1 MRRGHPWTGSA
12 GRAPITVGWARWLA
26 IGVVLLGG
34 LDARSTT
41 AQAPEHPDGHVHD
54 WLVWWPRCAQERA
67 EPPRVGVPSLL
78 YPRPG
83 LPAVVRPG
91 HRLTL
96 RVRLAAPLT
105 PPPGIQQEK
114 ALRGWAASLVGRPT
128 WRWPGAEHRYPLR
141 VADVRP
147 DGRQTPVFRA
157 SVDLPP
163 WIAPGTYDLVL
174 RVPGGEVLASVA
186 SVRVADRS
194 PVLAHLPD
202 DIRGI
207 GDLDVDVWV
216 ARGPVPD
223 LLRRPLRGEGVPW
236 LDTESGAIL
245 AVGAEAIWDGARCED
260 LLAPSDP
267 ARASLGERAAVTV
280 AEVQGRVRVEGL
292 SAAVVGA
299 ATLGV
304 VVPEGWSVRAPG
316 ARLLGAWPATPV
328 RAAGLMPSVR
338 VALAVED
345 TRVSVEA
352 VPATPLEVRL
362 ALPSRA
368 RSGQPVSA
376 ALEGEAAALAL
387 SWEEDGA
394 GFGAAGTSIPVEL
407 RWMEVSE
414 VHGLALASD
423 GRSARVAATIRG
435 APRRPGGCSAGSDG
449 SQRDAPGNWWLLACL
464 GTLGGARYTSARVR
478 SLSRRE

>member
-1 MRRGHPWTGSA
+1 MSSA
-12 GRAPITVGWARWLA
+12 
-26 IGVVLLGG
+26 
-34 LDARSTT
+34 S

-67 EPPRVGVPSLL
+67 VPPRVGVPSLL

-105 PPPGIQQEK
+105 PPPGVQQEK

-174 RVPGGEVLASVA
+174 RVPGGEVLAGVA
-186 SVRVADRS
+186 SVHVADRT
-194 PVLAHLPD
+194 PVLAYLPD
-202 DIRGI
+202 DVRLLENLRELR
-207 GDLDVDVWV
+207 DLDVDVWV

-223 LLRRPLRGEGVPW
+223 LLRRPVRGEGVPW
-236 LDTESGAIL
+236 LDPESGAIL
-245 AVGAEAIWDGARCED
+245 AVGEESTWDGARCED
-260 LLAPSDP
+260 PLAPSGA
-267 ARASLGERAAVTV
+267 ARASLGERVAATV
-280 AEVQGRVRVEGL
+280 AEVQGRVQVEGL
-292 SAAVVGA
+292 AAVVVGA
-299 ATLGV
+299 ARLGV

-328 RAAGLMPSVR
+328 RAAGLTPSVR

-345 TRVSVEA
+345 ARVVVAA

-362 ALPSRA
+362 VLPSWA

-376 ALEGEAAALAL
+376 VLQGEAAALAL

-423 GRSARVAATIRG
+423 GRSARVAATVRG
-435 APRRPGGCSAGSDG
+435 APRRPGGCSAGSHG
-449 SQRDAPGNWWLLACL
+449 GQRDDPGTWWLLACL
-464 GTLGGARYTSARVR
+464 GTIGGARYTSARVR
-478 SLSRRE
+478 SPSRRE